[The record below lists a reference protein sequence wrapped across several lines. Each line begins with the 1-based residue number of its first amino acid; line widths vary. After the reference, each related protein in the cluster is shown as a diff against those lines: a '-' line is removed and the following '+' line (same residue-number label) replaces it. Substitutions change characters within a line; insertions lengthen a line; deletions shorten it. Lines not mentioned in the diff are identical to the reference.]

1 MAFTLWLGAFE
12 IAWAPKQF
20 HVFCLVVFK
29 IIVTNFTCVEQCAKL
44 VNKKSEHFFHLF
56 KFHEE

>member
-1 MAFTLWLGAFE
+1 MAFTLWLCAFE

-44 VNKKSEHFFHLF
+44 VNKKSEHVFHFF
-56 KFHEE
+56 